1 MGRVKIHINGQIGNT
16 YNEDGTIHTKGVELA
31 DVVLQVEA
39 NKDAEGY
46 DVYIKSPG
54 GSIDVGRA
62 IAKYIGSLPNAV
74 TIADG
79 MCASMGTEIHL
90 SVPLENRKMIA
101 GTQYIIHNPLLVGV
115 SGNASELNDAADYIK
130 KYEKE
135 MLAMYHNATGVDKA
149 ALEGLM
155 GQETSL
161 TDEQCKTLNFVSEIL
176 PKMEKAIAFVG
187 NQKNTEIMSKVKVL
201 IASAMAGI
209 RKEFGL
215 KAATVETGSAKAEVL
230 SNTDGTASIYT
241 DKPVEDFIAD
251 NSVEVKVFSDEAME
265 TPFADGEFETTKY
278 KITVAG
284 GIITGVEMIE
294 AEATVEELQARI
306 SQLES
311 ERETVEA
318 NLRAEF
324 EQELTTQLNQFKAE
338 IGSNYVPKAE
348 SKKFTF
354 QRKPVGEPKKSVKE
368 EAQERKAQY
377 KAKK

>member
-1 MGRVKIHINGQIGNT
+1 MRANIYINGQIGST
-16 YNEDGTIHTKGVELA
+16 YNEDGTVHKKGVELA

-74 TIADG
+74 TIADE

-90 SVPLENRKMIA
+90 SVPLERRKMIA
-101 GTQYIIHNPLLVGV
+101 GTKYIIHNPLLVGV
-115 SGNASELNDAADYIK
+115 TGNASELNDAADYIK

-135 MLAMYHNATGVDKA
+135 MLAMYHNATGVDKT

-155 GQETSL
+155 AQETSL
-161 TDEQCKTLNFVSEIL
+161 TDEQCKALNFVIEVL
-176 PKMEKAIAFVG
+176 PKMEKAIAFVE

-201 IASAMAGI
+201 IASAIAGI
-209 RKEFGL
+209 KEELGI
-215 KAATVETGSAKAEVL
+215 KVKKVEPKAEVL

-241 DKPVEDFIAD
+241 DKPVSDFIAD
-251 NSVEVKVFSDEAME
+251 NSVEVKVFSDEAMT
-265 TPFADGEFETTKY
+265 TPFADGEFETPKY
-278 KITVAG
+278 KVTVAN
-284 GIITGVEMIE
+284 GIITAVEMIE

-311 ERETVEA
+311 ERESVEA

-324 EQELTTQLNQFKAE
+324 EQELATQLNELKGE
-338 IGSNYVPKAE
+338 IGSNYSPKGEA
-348 SKKFTF
+348 KKFTY
-354 QRKPVGEPKKSVKE
+354 QRKPEAVSKKSPKE
-368 EAQERKAQY
+368 EAKERKEQY
-377 KAKK
+377 KSAKK